1 MRVGFFLGYGPQARY
16 GTEGLGRYL
25 GGLIKGFISAGVAV
39 TVAAPVWSRK
49 SLEKLFTELDI
60 PLDAVSFV
68 TNAKSEPFVWKVYK
82 WLVLKERKSRTG
94 LMKKLTKLLGEA
106 AILFTKTSTEGFAKY
121 LPLYILAFLLGL
133 VMFIPALILLLLY
146 VLVSRVLRKAR
157 KKTSHLKKKESL
169 KEDDDQSYLEIFH
182 AMTDVVVEQLV
193 RVVNAGDYCDLW
205 FVPSSFWPQVN
216 DIKKPVVIN
225 VPDVVTAIYS
235 AEFADQ
241 IGARSNTRDVKKTIE
256 NGRFFITYSEYIR
269 RSVVIGDFGKDP
281 DCVVAIPHVNN
292 TSRPYIAV
300 DNERAKDLNSPL
312 EYDLELSRKM
322 LRKMFSK
329 SCPAYYA
336 ERMNFE
342 DVHYIF
348 YASQIRP
355 HKNIISLLKAYEYL
369 LREKHH
375 TIKLFL
381 TGIINP
387 DEYNTVSAYVF
398 EHGLEHDVLSF
409 SGVPAATLA
418 ALYRCADLVV
428 NPSLYEGGFPFTL
441 GEGMSVGTPS
451 LMARSPF
458 DIDVLEGSNLLD
470 ITFDPYDWKDLADKI
485 EYWLPRRDELYDKQL
500 AFYKE
505 MEKRT
510 PDVVAR
516 DYLEK
521 FEYFIDLYNQGKGL

>member
-1 MRVGFFLGYGPQARY
+1 MRVGFFLGYGPQVRY
-16 GTEGLGRYL
+16 GSEGLGRYL
-25 GGLIKGFISAGVAV
+25 GGLIKGFTSTGVDV
-39 TVAAPVWSRK
+39 TVAAPVWAK
-49 SLEKLFTELDI
+49 NHLNEMLTELDI

-68 TNAKSEPFVWKVYK
+68 TNAKREPFIWRVYK
-82 WLVLKERKSRTG
+82 WLVLKDRKSRTG
-94 LMKKLTKLLGEA
+94 LMKKLINLLGKA
-106 AILFTKTSTEGFAKY
+106 VIFFTRTSTEGFVKF
-121 LPLYILAFLLGL
+121 LPLYILAFIAMLVMLVPTLILGL
-133 VMFIPALILLLLY
+133 LYFLISFALG
-146 VLVSRVLRKAR
+146 KAR
-157 KKTSHLKKKESL
+157 KKTAHLKKKESI
-169 KEDDDQSYLEIFH
+169 KEDEDHSYLAIFH
-182 AMTDVVVEQLV
+182 EMTDVVIEQLV
-193 RVVNAGDYCDLW
+193 RVANSKDYCDLW
-205 FVPSSFWPQVN
+205 FVPASFWPQVN
-216 DIKKPVVIN
+216 DLKKPVVIN

-235 AEFADQ
+235 AEFADI
-241 IGARSNTRDVKKTIE
+241 IGSKANTRNVKKTIE

-281 DCVVAIPHVNN
+281 NCVVAIPHVNN

-300 DNERAKDLNSPL
+300 DNARAKELNSPH
-312 EYDLELSRKM
+312 EYDFELSRKM
-322 LRKMFSK
+322 LSKMVSR
-329 SCPAYYA
+329 SCPSYYSK
-336 ERMNFE
+336 RMNFE
-342 DVHYIF
+342 EVHYIF

-369 LREKHH
+369 LREKNH

-381 TGIINP
+381 TGNINP
-387 DEYNTVSAYVF
+387 NEYNAASAYVF

-458 DIDVLEGSNLLD
+458 DIDVLEGYDLLD

-500 AFYKE
+500 TFYKE

-510 PDVVAR
+510 PDVVAKEYM
-516 DYLEK
+516 DTFDCFLKMSNSEK
-521 FEYFIDLYNQGKGL
+521 E